1 MMKIRYHWEN
11 VLVNVPCE
19 SHNEPRTKKVLKDI
33 DYDFEFIVKVNDMV
47 DYLMPY
53 PLTKEDKNKNEQ
65 EIRDTALANFFMTKA
80 LSFLIVDCSRSID
93 LDDLENDEYFV
104 EFLKERYEE
113 QAYEEWEESN
123 EEY

>member
-1 MMKIRYHWEN
+1 MKIRYHWEN

-19 SHNEPRTKKVLKDI
+19 SHNAPRTKKVLKDF
-33 DYDFEFIVKVNDMV
+33 DYDFEFNVKINDMV

-53 PLTKEDKNKNEQ
+53 PLSKENKNKTMLDNMEVC
-65 EIRDTALANFFMTKA
+65 RANFYMKKA
-80 LSFLIVDCSRSID
+80 LNFLIKGCSRSID

>member
-1 MMKIRYHWEN
+1 MKIRYHWEN

-19 SHNEPRTKKVLKDI
+19 SRNEPRTKKVLKDV
-33 DYDFEFIVKVNDMV
+33 DYDFEFNVKTSDMV

-53 PLTKEDKNKNEQ
+53 ALSNKNKNKTDQ
-65 EIRDTALANFFMTKA
+65 EIRELALANFYMTKA
-80 LSFLIVDCSRSID
+80 LSFLLTDCSRSID

-104 EFLKERYEE
+104 EFLRERYEE